1 MPKVILA
8 DVGAANQGSVM
19 PYVNQYYR
27 VNLSPSA
34 ALATVFTLHNQ
45 TLNVWTHLLGAVYF
59 FYMTAFHWKVPS
71 DAVDA
76 LCVYF
81 LIGASMA
88 CFTSSALYH
97 TMLSVSD
104 NFAKHFLTLDVVC
117 IMVLILASFVA
128 GLRVGFYC
136 NPSLALGYFAVTAT
150 LLGMVIAQL
159 VVPSL
164 RNNPTLERN
173 RSLFIAAVVGWGL
186 IPASHW
192 MISGPDELL
201 SLAAGGLAVMFFFY
215 GLGFL
220 VFALHIP
227 ERFLPGKFDLFF
239 ASHQWWHVAVF
250 LAALAWT
257 NTIIE
262 AYNRLLSKATCKAG
276 SMVVA

>member
-1 MPKVILA
+1 M
-8 DVGAANQGSVM
+8 
-19 PYVNQYYR
+19 
-27 VNLSPSA
+27 
-34 ALATVFTLHNQ
+34 
-45 TLNVWTHLLGAVYF
+45 
-59 FYMTAFHWKVPS
+59 
-71 DAVDA
+71 
-76 LCVYF
+76 
-81 LIGASMA
+81 
-88 CFTSSALYH
+88 
-97 TMLSVSD
+97 
-104 NFAKHFLTLDVVC
+104 
-117 IMVLILASFVA
+117 
-128 GLRVGFYC
+128 
-136 NPSLALGYFAVTAT
+136 TAT